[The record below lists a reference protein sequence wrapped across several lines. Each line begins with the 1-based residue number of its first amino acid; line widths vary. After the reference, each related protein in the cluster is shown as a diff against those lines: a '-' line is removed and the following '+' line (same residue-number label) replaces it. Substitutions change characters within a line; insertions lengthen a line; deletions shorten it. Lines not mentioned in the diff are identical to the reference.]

1 MLRMAEQ
8 LMLKLRGG
16 ELMNW
21 RGTGWY
27 GSFDIS
33 ENGKRV
39 GSGDSYIAGRSWSPL
54 LRVEELWSRL

>member
-1 MLRMAEQ
+1 MELKMSEQ

-16 ELMNW
+16 HLMNW

-27 GSFDIS
+27 ESFDIS

-39 GSGDSYIAGRSWSPL
+39 DSGDSCIVGRSWSPL
-54 LRVEELWSRL
+54 LRVEEL